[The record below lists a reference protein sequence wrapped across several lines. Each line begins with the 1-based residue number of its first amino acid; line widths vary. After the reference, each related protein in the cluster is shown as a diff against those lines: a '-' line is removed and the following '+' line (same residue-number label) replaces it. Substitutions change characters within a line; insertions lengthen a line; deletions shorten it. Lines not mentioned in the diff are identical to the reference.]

1 MKNKITARENPIIK
15 NTAKLLKS
23 REERHTQGLFLCEGA
38 VMLEE
43 AVRSGAKIDKVFYR
57 EGITLPVEPVGA
69 EIYEVSSGVLEK
81 LSDVKTPQGI
91 VFTVAIPKDKQLR
104 GPHVLAVENLQDPG
118 NVGTV
123 VRTAEAFGI
132 DSVALVGNVAD
143 LYSPKTVRS
152 TMGSIFRLNI
162 CSYETDAF
170 FEAAKVLELPVYAAA
185 LTDTAVPIGT
195 VSFEKA
201 AVMIGNEANGL
212 SEKALDKCDKHVIIP
227 INGIQSLNA
236 AVAASIFMYEMSQ
249 SR

>member
-15 NTAKLLKS
+15 QTAKLLKS
-23 REERHTQGLFLCEGA
+23 REERHAQGLFLCEGA

-43 AVRSGAKIDKVFYR
+43 AVRSGARIDKVFYR
-57 EGITLPVEPVGA
+57 EGIVLPVAPEGA
-69 EIYEVSSGVLEK
+69 EIYEVSAGVLEK

-91 VFTVAIPKDKQLR
+91 VFTVAIPQNNTLR
-104 GPHVLAVENLQDPG
+104 GAHIMALENLQDPG

-123 VRTAEAFGI
+123 IRTAEAFGV
-132 DSVALVGNVAD
+132 DSIALVGNVAD
-143 LYSPKTVRS
+143 VYSPKTVRS

-162 CSYETDAF
+162 CAMDQDAF
-170 FEAAKVLELPVYAAA
+170 FAQTRALELPVYAAA
-185 LTDTAVPIGT
+185 LTDTAVPIGE
-195 VSFEKA
+195 VSFAKA

-249 SR
+249 SK

>member
-1 MKNKITARENPIIK
+1 MKNKITARDNPVIK

-43 AVRSGAKIDKVFYR
+43 AVRSGVRIERVFVR
-57 EGITLPVEPVGA
+57 EGMTLPVEPEGA
-69 EIYEVSSGVLEK
+69 EIYEVSAGVLEK

-91 VFTVAIPKDKQLR
+91 VFTAAIPQDKQLKGR
-104 GPHVLAVENLQDPG
+104 HVLALENLQDPG
-118 NVGTV
+118 NVGTAI
-123 VRTAEAFGI
+123 RTAEAFGI
-132 DSVALVGNVAD
+132 DSIALVGNVAD
-143 LYSPKTVRS
+143 VYAPKTVRS

-162 CSYETDAF
+162 CMMDQDAF
-170 FEAAKVLELPVYAAA
+170 FAQTKELGLPVYAAA
-185 LTDTAVPIGT
+185 LTDSAVPIGS

-236 AVAASIFMYEMSQ
+236 AVAASIFMYEMSKAK
-249 SR
+249 

>member
-1 MKNKITARENPIIK
+1 MKNKITARDNPVIK

-43 AVRSGAKIDKVFYR
+43 AVRSGARIDKVFVR
-57 EGITLPVEPVGA
+57 EGMTLPVEPEGA
-69 EIYEVSSGVLEK
+69 EIYEVSAGVLEK

-91 VFTVAIPKDKQLR
+91 VFTVAIPRDKQLQGR
-104 GPHVLAVENLQDPG
+104 HVLALENLQDPG
-118 NVGTV
+118 NVGTAI
-123 VRTAEAFGI
+123 RTAEAFGM
-132 DSVALVGNVAD
+132 DSIALVGNVAD
-143 LYSPKTVRS
+143 VYSPKTVRS

-162 CSYETDAF
+162 CAMDADAF
-170 FEAAKVLELPVYAAA
+170 FAQAQALELPVYAAA
-185 LTDTAVPIGT
+185 LTDKAVPIGS

-236 AVAASIFMYEMSQ
+236 AVAAAVFMYEMSKK
-249 SR
+249 R